1 MVFIY
6 IKVLIPY
13 FVGRYQIP
21 AVFFTPNT
29 RLNNLLQAIE
39 NASPPLVP
47 SALLCGFHYTPD
59 VSYLL

>member
-1 MVFIY
+1 MMFIY

-29 RLNNLLQAIE
+29 RLNNLLHSI
-39 NASPPLVP
+39 P